1 GNMIMSMIVTCR
13 EFFEMFLILV
23 PLAVYLYKINQ
34 KKLLKNIC
42 TGGAVGLAATL
53 LTGIAAYNTTAKLE
67 GYAENLFMGSTM
79 LFLSGLILFS
89 LVIIKKHSK
98 GVQVYDQTIE
108 NNFTAY
114 SLFTLAFVTT
124 FRESLEILLFFL
136 PFMHISLLST
146 LSGGVIGFAISLVGA
161 FLIFKFAA
169 KLNINIV
176 FTVLNLFL
184 IYIGASLFGESLL
197 ELFPSVGG
205 SIELAGQLIYGIP
218 AAFLFIKS
226 ELRKYIKS

>member
-1 GNMIMSMIVTCR
+1 MIMSMIVTCR

-67 GYAENLFMGSTM
+67 GYAKNLFMGSTM
-79 LFLSGLILFS
+79 LFLSGLILYS
-89 LVIIKKHSK
+89 MVIIKKQSK
-98 GVQVYDQTIE
+98 GVQVYEQTME
-108 NNFTAY
+108 NNFTSY
-114 SLFTLAFVTT
+114 SLFTLAFVTI
-124 FRESLEILLFFL
+124 FRESLEILIFFL
-136 PFMHISLLST
+136 PFLHTSLLST
-146 LSGGVIGFAISLVGA
+146 IGGGAIGFGVSLIGA

-169 KLNINIV
+169 KLNISII
-176 FTVLNLFL
+176 FTFLNLFL
-184 IYIGASLFGESLL
+184 IFIGASLFGESLL
-197 ELFPSVGG
+197 ELFPNAGN

-218 AAFLFIKS
+218 IAFLFIKS
-226 ELRKYIKS
+226 ELRKYIKK